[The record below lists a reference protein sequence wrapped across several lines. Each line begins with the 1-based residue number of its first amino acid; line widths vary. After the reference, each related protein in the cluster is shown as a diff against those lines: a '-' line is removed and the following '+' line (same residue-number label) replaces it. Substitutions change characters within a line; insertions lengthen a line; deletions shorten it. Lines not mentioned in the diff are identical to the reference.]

1 MRQRSASKRITPTS
15 IILFLVFAV
24 LAVLMLFPLYALMLA
39 SIKPATELFRYG
51 LNIRLDWSIMN
62 LDNYRA
68 IFAGEGAAG
77 NYFTWY
83 KNSLVITALFTVLSL
98 LFSSMVGYGLGVY
111 QFKGRNLIF
120 TLVLVVMMIPM
131 EIIVLPLYELTI
143 SLKLINTV
151 WGVILPF
158 VVAPLPIFFFRQFA
172 QGLPKDFMDAGR
184 IDGCTEFGIFFR
196 IMMPLMTPA
205 FGAIAILQAM
215 NSWNNFLWPLIV
227 LRTTE
232 QFTLPIGLASFV
244 SPLGNN
250 YEALIAGAVLAIVPI
265 LVLFLFFQRYFIAGL
280 TVGGV
285 KG

>member
-1 MRQRSASKRITPTS
+1 MHRLGIKLNLASLLLLLLFV
-15 IILFLVFAV
+15 ILGI
-24 LAVLMLFPLYALMLA
+24 LMLFPLYALILA
-39 SIKPATELFRYG
+39 SLKPATELFRYG
-51 LNIRLDWSIMN
+51 LNVRWDWALMSFENYKSI
-62 LDNYRA
+62 
-68 IFAGEGAAG
+68 FTGTGAAG

-111 QFKGRNLIF
+111 RFRGQNLIF

-131 EIIVLPLYELTI
+131 EIILLPLYELTI
-143 SLKLINTV
+143 KLKLINTV

-158 VVAPLPIFFFRQFA
+158 IVAPLPIFFFRQFA

-196 IMMPLMTPA
+196 IMVPLMAPA

-215 NSWNNFLWPLIV
+215 NSWNNFLWPLVV

-244 SPLGNN
+244 SPLGNH
-250 YEALIAGAVLAIVPI
+250 YEELIAGAVLAIVPI
-265 LVLFLFFQRYFIAGL
+265 LILFLFFQRFFISGL

>member
-1 MRQRSASKRITPTS
+1 MGTRKNKINAASVLLLV
-15 IILFLVFAV
+15 LFVV
-24 LAVLMLFPLYALMLA
+24 LAVLMLFPLYALILA
-39 SIKPATELFRYG
+39 SLKPAAELFRYG
-51 LNIRLDWSIMN
+51 LNVRWDWALMS
-62 LDNYRA
+62 LDNYKT
-68 IFAGEGAAG
+68 IFAGSGAASH
-77 NYFTWY
+77 YFTWY

-111 QFKGRNLIF
+111 RFRGQNLIF

-131 EIIVLPLYELTI
+131 EIIILPLYELTI
-143 SLKLINTV
+143 KLKLINTV

-172 QGLPKDFMDAGR
+172 QGLPKDFMHAGR

-196 IMMPLMTPA
+196 IMVPLMAPA

-244 SPLGNN
+244 SPLGNH
-250 YEALIAGAVLAIVPI
+250 YEELISGAVLAIVPI
-265 LVLFLFFQRYFIAGL
+265 LILFLFFQRYFISGL